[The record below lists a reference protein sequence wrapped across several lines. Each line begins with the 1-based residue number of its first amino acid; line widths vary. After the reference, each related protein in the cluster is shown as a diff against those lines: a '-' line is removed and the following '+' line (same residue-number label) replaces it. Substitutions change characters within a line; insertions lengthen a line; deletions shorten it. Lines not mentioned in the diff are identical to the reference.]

1 MSFVGIVTRKEEDT
15 GVDLEAKIVTANK
28 KKSTKQRFT
37 VRVKA
42 NALDDYTRC
51 MLDNAT
57 AKNKILTM
65 NDTNAI
71 ITDITASMMY
81 SGEYDTKTSYK
92 IQNQKEPLLSDYLSD
107 NGVVLGRPKLGMEDA
122 IGTLEITTKRGD
134 ASVTSRITVVVKQMT
149 AYEVLERE
157 ELNQN
162 EIWNTWVRGSNAP
175 ISASEE
181 NSGTMNILYKLN
193 LIESIPVT
201 EVADVPATLTWEV
214 VDSTLPFSSAAYTDK
229 RIDASGNVTRPD
241 YSTAC
246 TLNTAMPDMCVF
258 RQEGSS
264 SGTGRNLYYRIKG
277 LTLTCKIS
285 INEVT
290 KTYSYNCA
298 TLSKYLTNK
307 ELADKVVEQIA
318 LIKEGS
324 MYDLI
329 KYPASAS
336 TLQTLDIPNATVQ
349 YVLKAFR
356 NGVNMS
362 IPEYGLT
369 NGVDG
374 IDITNTVKA
383 VDGVSAYAKATSVF
397 GGDFFKLD
405 ENFDT
410 LTINCTA
417 LKSED
422 AQYLK
427 FACVALLKVS
437 GYSGDGLTPGGSTQ
451 EVKRTVSIA
460 VNFTS

>member
-37 VRVKA
+37 VKVKA

-92 IQNQKEPLLSDYLSD
+92 IQNQKEPYLSDYLSD
-107 NGVVLGRPKLGMEDA
+107 NGVILDRPKLGMEDA

-134 ASVTSRITVVVKQMT
+134 ASVTSRITVVVKQIT
-149 AYEVLERE
+149 ALEVLEVD
-157 ELNQN
+157 ELNQD

-175 ISASEE
+175 ISTNEE

-193 LIESIPVT
+193 LINEIAVPD
-201 EVADVPATLTWEV
+201 VADIPAKLTWNV
-214 VDSTLPFSSAAYTDK
+214 IDSTLPFSSAAYTTN
-229 RIDASGNVTRPD
+229 RIDESGNVIRPD

-264 SGTGRNLYYRIKG
+264 SGSGRNLYYRIKG
-277 LTLTCKIS
+277 LTLECTVS
-285 INEVT
+285 IDGTE
-290 KTYSYNCA
+290 KKYSYSCA

-307 ELADKVVEQIA
+307 ELADKVVEQLA

-329 KYPASAS
+329 KYPVSAS
-336 TLQTLDIPNATVQ
+336 TLQTLDIPDTAVQ

-374 IDITNTVKA
+374 IDVTNEVKA
-383 VDGVSAYAKATSVF
+383 VDGVSTYTKATSVF
-397 GGDFFKLD
+397 GGGFFKLD
-405 ENFDT
+405 ENYDT
-410 LTINCTA
+410 LTVNCAA
-417 LKSED
+417 LKAED
-422 AQYLK
+422 PTYLQ
-427 FACVALLKVS
+427 FACVAFLKVS
-437 GYSGDGLTPGGSTQ
+437 GYSGDGLTPGGSSQ
-451 EVKRTVSIA
+451 EVKRTVAIA